1 MAEPCRVLQLL
12 GPSTG
17 GIRRH
22 VAHLTERLRQRG
34 WSVETAGPAGV
45 LDGLA
50 VALDRVVEVPARF
63 PSPHLQGVV
72 AARGALADMVDRFDV
87 VHAHGLKAGWLAGSL
102 VRRPPLVATVHNL
115 VLAEVSGAATPV
127 LRLLEACLPARAER
141 TVAASRQV
149 ARRFTGL
156 PGAGR
161 VRTIPP
167 VWPPPRPVR
176 PRDQVRAELGSG
188 PDQLLVVAVARL
200 HPQKDLGTLV
210 EAMGRLH
217 RRVGGARGAIVGE
230 GPLEVDLRRHIGQL
244 GLSEVVT
251 LAGAWSSSADALA
264 AADVVVVC
272 SRWESGPLV
281 AWEAMQLGRPLV
293 STPVG
298 AVPDVVV
305 DGVSGRLTP
314 VGDVGALAAT
324 LESVL
329 SHPSTAQA
337 LGEAGRAAV
346 GARYDETSLVARIE
360 AVYDETIALGH
371 KQRGRR

>member
-1 MAEPCRVLQLL
+1 MLQLL

-22 VAHLTERLRQRG
+22 VAHLTQRLLQRG

-45 LDGLA
+45 FDGLA
-50 VALDRVVEVPARF
+50 VALDHVVEVPARF
-63 PSPHLQGVV
+63 PSPHLHGVV
-72 AARGALADMVDRFDV
+72 AARGALAGVVGGFDV

-102 VRRPPLVATVHNL
+102 ARRPPLVATVHNL
-115 VLAEVSGAATPV
+115 VLAEVSGTATPV
-127 LRLLEACLPARAER
+127 LRLLEGCLPARAER

-156 PGAGR
+156 AGAGR
-161 VRTIPP
+161 VRTVPP

-176 PRDQVRAELGSG
+176 PRDEVRAELGSG

-200 HPQKDLGTLV
+200 HPQKDLVTLV

-230 GPLEVDLRRHIGQL
+230 GPLEVDLRRQIGQL

-251 LAGAWSSSADALA
+251 LAGVWSSSADALA

-281 AWEAMQLGRPLV
+281 AWEAMQLARPLV

-314 VGDVGALAAT
+314 VGDAVALADT

-329 SHPSTAQA
+329 SDPSRAQA

-346 GARYDETSLVARIE
+346 GASYDETTLVASIE
-360 AVYDETIALGH
+360 AVYDEALALGH